1 MLLSFDAN
9 RVEVAPGGYHV
20 PKGRL
25 FGEMKH
31 QRGSKQGSVLSDGV
45 LKFETTKSYQAD
57 LVGLSRVE
65 VGEPTMCGRLVAE
78 CVEWR

>member
-1 MLLSFDAN
+1 MTHAATAVRRRSLERGEIHAC
-9 RVEVAPGGYHV
+9 
-20 PKGRL
+20 RL

-45 LKFETTKSYQAD
+45 LKFETTRSYQAD